1 MAAYKILGNVQHIGA
16 TEQIPTKNGSTF
28 TKRTLVLIQRRFDQ
42 NTGEEYEPNYPVF
55 EFTGNSCSQLDNF
68 SWGDR
73 VQVSFEVSGSKY
85 NDKQTNEEKY
95 IVRLR
100 GFKCEA
106 YQMPQQTNNYQA
118 PAPQPQPQPQQAY
131 APQQGYA
138 PTPQQ
143 QGYAPQPNY
152 QQMPPQPQNQPQA
165 QGFQPPQ
172 VDANGNPV
180 GKDGLPF

>member
-1 MAAYKILGNVQHIGA
+1 MAAYKILGNVHHISA
-16 TEQIPTKNGSTF
+16 TEHKQTKNGGSF
-28 TKRTLVLIQRRFDQ
+28 TKRTLVLIQRRFDP
-42 NTGEEYEPNYPVF
+42 NTGEEYESNYPVF

-73 VQVSFEVSGSKY
+73 VQVSFEVIGVKY

-100 GFKCEA
+100 GFRCES
-106 YQMPQQTNNYQA
+106 YQIPQADNYQA
-118 PAPQPQPQPQQAY
+118 PAPQPQTQPQQAY

-138 PTPQQ
+138 PAPQQ
-143 QGYAPQPNY
+143 QAYAPQPNY
-152 QQMPPQPQNQPQA
+152 QQMPTQPPA
-165 QGFQPPQ
+165 QGFQPQ
-172 VDANGNPV
+172 QAN

>member
-1 MAAYKILGNVQHIGA
+1 MAAYKILGNVHSIGA
-16 TEQIPTKNGSTF
+16 TEQIPTRNGSVF

-42 NTGEEYEPNYPVF
+42 NTGEECEPNYPVF

-95 IVRLR
+95 IIRLR

-106 YQMPQQTNNYQA
+106 YQMPQQTTQA
-118 PAPQPQPQPQQAY
+118 PVPQPNYQPQPQQAY

-138 PTPQQ
+138 PAPQY

-152 QQMPPQPQNQPQA
+152 QQMPQQQPQQQA

-172 VDANGNPV
+172 FDANGNPV

>member
-1 MAAYKILGNVQHIGA
+1 MAAYEILGNVQHIGA
-16 TEQIPTKNGSTF
+16 TEQIPTKNGSAF

-106 YQMPQQTNNYQA
+106 YQMPQQNNNYQA

-138 PTPQQ
+138 PAPQQ

-152 QQMPPQPQNQPQA
+152 QQMPPQPQLQA